1 MRGDWH
7 AEILQKR
14 WRFYGV
20 KEIAGAPGPGP
31 VPGRAKPA
39 TTQRAE
45 LMTAPTV
52 LSFFDTATKSYS
64 HVVADESAGACAIVD
79 SVLDFDMKSGRT
91 GTAGADTLIEAV
103 KQKGW
108 RTEWV
113 LETHAHADHLTAA
126 PYVKARLGGQIA
138 IGAHIPAVQ
147 AAFSKIY
154 NLGADFPADGRQFDH
169 LFAEGDQFR
178 IGALAARVMA
188 TPGHTPACVT
198 YVVGDAAFIGDT
210 MFAPDYGTAR
220 CDFPG
225 GDARALY
232 RSIQRILALQPET
245 RLYQCHDYPPDGRE
259 PVASATVARQRADN
273 VHLAGKTEDAFVAMR
288 ESRDKT
294 LDMPALLLPAVQ
306 VNIRA
311 GALPPPESN
320 GVSYLKIPVNRF

>member
-1 MRGDWH
+1 
-7 AEILQKR
+7 
-14 WRFYGV
+14 
-20 KEIAGAPGPGP
+20 
-31 VPGRAKPA
+31 
-39 TTQRAE
+39 
-45 LMTAPTV
+45 MTAPTV

-64 HVVADESAGACAIVD
+64 HVVADERAGVCAIID

-91 GTAGADTLIEAV
+91 GTIDADTLIETV
-103 KQKGW
+103 KQRGW
-108 RTEWV
+108 RTDWV

-126 PYVKARLGGQIA
+126 PYVKARLGGRIA
-138 IGAHIPAVQ
+138 IGGNIPTVQ
-147 AAFSKIY
+147 ETFRKIY
-154 NLGADFPADGRQFDH
+154 NLGSDFTPDGRQFDH
-169 LFAEGDQFR
+169 LFADGEEFK
-178 IGALAARVMA
+178 IGALPARVMA
-188 TPGHTPACVT
+188 TPGHTPACIT
-198 YVVGDAAFIGDT
+198 YVIGDAAFIGDT

-232 RSIQRILALQPET
+232 RSIQRILALPAET

-259 PVASATVARQRADN
+259 PKANATVAEQRAKN

-306 VNIRA
+306 INIRA
-311 GALPPPESN
+311 GALPPAEGN